1 MDVRDFGKTGLQVT
15 AIGFGSGQIGTADF
29 DEKSAG
35 SLLNAVAD
43 CGITLIDTARGY
55 GLSEERIGR
64 HLKHRRKDLVYS
76 TKVGYGVEGH
86 ADWTYGCVEEG
97 INESLLR
104 MQTDYIDIVHL
115 HSCSMDIL
123 ERGEV
128 IKALEAARSAGKV
141 RVIAYSGENEALE
154 YAVVSN
160 LFTGI
165 MASINICDQRI
176 LDRALPWAKDRNM
189 GVISKRPVANAP
201 WRFPNRPYGDYAEE
215 YWHRWKTMQVNIG
228 MDWQEAAIR
237 FSAFTWGVDSLII
250 GSRNIAH
257 IRENIAFVERGP
269 LDATVYNRLRQ
280 AFRENDRGW
289 TGQV

>member
-1 MDVRDFGKTGLQVT
+1 
-15 AIGFGSGQIGTADF
+15 
-29 DEKSAG
+29 
-35 SLLNAVAD
+35 
-43 CGITLIDTARGY
+43 
-55 GLSEERIGR
+55 
-64 HLKHRRKDLVYS
+64 
-76 TKVGYGVEGH
+76 
-86 ADWTYGCVEEG
+86 
-97 INESLLR
+97 
-104 MQTDYIDIVHL
+104 
-115 HSCSMDIL
+115 MDIL